1 MPRTFADNI
10 SELRL
15 RLSIA
20 QKSLALHSA
29 CTDFAIK
36 KVMITVK
43 DLKDIAENRI
53 RNEAQKEIIRSSFP
67 PHIADRM
74 CAAIDGQEKMEHFIR
89 FLNEYNEWM
98 VQQQMVVQEFLR
110 EYYKG

>member
-1 MPRTFADNI
+1 MPRT
-10 SELRL
+10 
-15 RLSIA
+15 
-20 QKSLALHSA
+20 
-29 CTDFAIK
+29 FAIK

-43 DLKDIAENRI
+43 DLNDIAENRI

-74 CAAIDGQEKMEHFIR
+74 CAAIDGQEKMENFIR

-98 VQQQMVVQEFLR
+98 VEQQMVVQEFLR
-110 EYYKG
+110 GYKK